1 MAGRSVINVLVNADP
16 RRFKKGMAEAEGA
29 LGKLGT
35 AAKNSAK
42 LVAGIGAAFT
52 GASVIIGKKALD
64 AANDFAESINAV
76 NVTFGEAAEGIHE
89 LAEASATAVGLSS
102 REFNAFA
109 VQFAGFTGQ
118 LTTSE
123 KDIVDVTDELTV
135 RIADFASV
143 MNLDLNEAAT
153 VFNSTLAG
161 SSEVIRKYGIDV
173 SAAAVENYLLEEGIA
188 SSKATITEAMKVQGR
203 YALVMEA
210 TEKMSGDFANTSEG
224 LANTQRLL
232 AAEFDNSMT
241 RLGQHL
247 LPVMTELANFLLKHG
262 IPALNQFIDFIG
274 PKLETAIGDARK
286 NLGQVRD
293 RYEEVR
299 DAADEMAAS
308 IRDRVNVEFE
318 RGQKFVE
325 DYRTELSYAA
335 GAIGGIVTAL
345 VAYQTATAAARGVTV
360 AMTAA
365 QLALSAVMAL
375 SPWGLIALAIAAV
388 IGALLALRLNYQDVA
403 DAAMGV
409 FRDLQYGLKVIQHFV
424 GEGIEWLRTQ
434 LEKLQ
439 PVIDAVGEFFGR
451 MRDAITDAVAAAVD
465 AIQRNFGPIAQ
476 WFNDNVVATIE
487 AAVEYM
493 IILFQRIVQV
503 VGPLLQTLAS
513 IVADVIT
520 MISNTI
526 IGFVD
531 TIEPI
536 FRIFW
541 ETLKAVVVT
550 AFEAIENTIEIALA
564 VIRGIFE
571 AGTALLKGDFS
582 GVWEALKGI
591 VEDAMA
597 AIGDFL
603 ESWWGT
609 TIDFF
614 KTIPALIDQAA
625 VGMFDGIKNAFKE
638 AVNFIIRGWNRLE
651 FRVPGFSIGPIGYDG
666 FTLGVPDIPLLA
678 DGGIVNRATLAVIGE
693 AGPEA
698 VVPLDKMG
706 GSGGIGGSTYNIT
719 VNAGVGDPGT
729 IGQSVVDA
737 ITAYERRNGAG
748 WRAA

>member
-16 RRFKKGMAEAEGA
+16 RKFKAGMAEAEGA
-29 LGKLGT
+29 LGKLGS
-35 AAKNSAK
+35 AAKNTAK
-42 LVAGIGAAFT
+42 LVAAASAAIA
-52 GASVIIGKKALD
+52 GSAAIIGKKAV
-64 AANDFAESINAV
+64 AAASDFEESINAV
-76 NVTFGEAAEGIHE
+76 NVTFGEAAKGIHE
-89 LAEASATAVGLSS
+89 LAEASATTVGLSS

-118 LTTSE
+118 LTTAE

-173 SAAAVENYLLEEGIA
+173 SAAAVENYLLEQGIA
-188 SSKATITEAMKVQGR
+188 SSKAEITEAMKVQGR

-210 TEKMSGDFANTSEG
+210 TAKMSGDFANTSDG

-232 AAEFDNSMT
+232 AAEFDNSMV

-247 LPVMTELANFLLKHG
+247 LPAMSELAQFLLQYG
-262 IPALNQFIDFIG
+262 IPALNRFIDFIG
-274 PKLETAIGDARK
+274 PRLETAIGDARK
-286 NLGQVRD
+286 NLGLVRD
-293 RYEEVR
+293 RYREVR
-299 DAADEMAAS
+299 VAADEMSAS
-308 IRDRVNVEFE
+308 IRDKVNAEFQ
-318 RGQKFVE
+318 RGQQFIA

-345 VAYQTATAAARGVTV
+345 VAYQTATAAARGVTL

-365 QLALSAVMAL
+365 QIALSAIMAL

-388 IGALLALRLNYQDVA
+388 VGALFALRLNYQDVLE
-403 DAAMGV
+403 AARGV
-409 FRDLQYGLKVIQHFV
+409 WGDLQYGLLVIQSFV
-424 GEGIEWLRTQ
+424 QDGIEWLSMQ

-439 PVIDAVGEFFGR
+439 PVIDAVGQFFGM
-451 MRDAITDAVAAAVD
+451 MRDAIANAVESAVT
-465 AIQRNFGPIAQ
+465 AVEQNFGPLAG
-476 WFNDNVVATIE
+476 WFNDNVVATLESAITFL
-487 AAVEYM
+487 
-493 IILFQRIVQV
+493 ITLFQRIAEFVA
-503 VGPLLQTLAS
+503 PILEFIITALADF
-513 IVADVIT
+513 VAT
-520 MISNTI
+520 ATNI
-526 IGFVD
+526 ILGFVD
-531 TIEPI
+531 YIRPVFE
-536 FRIFW
+536 IFW
-541 ETLKAVVVT
+541 DAMKMIVT
-550 AFEAIENTIEIALA
+550 VAFEAIENAIEIALA
-564 VIRGIFE
+564 VIRGIFDV
-571 AGTALLKGDFS
+571 GTALLKGDFS

-591 VEDAMA
+591 VTDALS
-597 AIGDFL
+597 AIGDFISTFFDETL
-603 ESWWGT
+603 
-609 TIDFF
+609 DFLRGLPD
-614 KTIPALIDQAA
+614 KIGRATL
-625 VGMFDGIKNAFKE
+625 GMWDGIKNAFKE
-638 AVNFIIRGWNRLE
+638 AINFIIRGWNRLE

-698 VVPLDKMG
+698 VVPLDQIRG
-706 GSGGIGGSTYNIT
+706 GGLGGPTYNIT
-719 VNAGVGDPGT
+719 VQAGVGDPGM